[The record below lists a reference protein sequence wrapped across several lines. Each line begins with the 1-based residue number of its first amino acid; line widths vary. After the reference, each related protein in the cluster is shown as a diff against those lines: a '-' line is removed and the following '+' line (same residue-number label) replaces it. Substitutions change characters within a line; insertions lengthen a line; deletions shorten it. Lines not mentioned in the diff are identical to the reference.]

1 MFRNRRD
8 AAEQLVQVIDDR
20 DLEDKVDLVVAVPRG
35 GVPIG
40 RIVADEL
47 GVPLD
52 IVAAKKL
59 GAPGNAELAIGAVA
73 ADGSL
78 WRNEPLIGRLGVPET
93 YVDEERERVAELARE
108 KAEHY
113 RVDGPETVAGKHVM
127 VVDDGVA
134 TGATMFA
141 CVESLENADAASV
154 TVAVPVAPPNTVEQ
168 LRRVADDVVVVS
180 SPPHFAAVGQFY
192 DHFEQVSDDEA
203 IAMLHGER
211 RGAPGA

>member
-1 MFRNRRD
+1 MFSNRRD
-8 AAEQLVQVIDDR
+8 AGERLVEVIDDC
-20 DLEDKVDLVVAVPRG
+20 DLEDEIDLVVAVPRG

-73 ADGSL
+73 ADGSM
-78 WRNEPLIGRLGVPET
+78 WRNEPLIGRLGVSES
-93 YVDEERERVAELARE
+93 YIDEERERVAQLARE
-108 KAEHY
+108 KADHY
-113 RVDGPETVAGKHVM
+113 RLDGPETVAGKRVM

-141 CVESLENADAASV
+141 CVESLQNADAASV
-154 TVAVPVAPPNTVEQ
+154 TVAVPVGPPNTIEQ
-168 LRRVADDVVVVS
+168 IRRIADDVVVVA
-180 SPPHFAAVGQFY
+180 SPPHFTAVGQFY

-203 IAMLHGER
+203 MTMLHGER